1 MSEKEIEIEALPPII
16 EEAEV
21 EPEEKPL
28 PKKEKEKKKRKPM
41 TAEHKAKVMAGLA
54 KARAASALARAKR
67 GQVKKIKKADEEAE
81 RDAIIRKDLLKKTQK
96 SDEKDKRIEELEKKL
111 ASLTLQDV
119 VKKPKVK
126 KVKVIDTAEIIP
138 DPEPPDNASLIAHRD
153 EQPEQL
159 EQPKHSVISHVQ
171 QAPVIDNA
179 SLIAR
184 RNEKKPVAV
193 AAPAPEKVNQIKKA
207 VYRGRGRRRG

>member
-21 EPEEKPL
+21 EPPKEVEPEVKP
-28 PKKEKEKKKRKPM
+28 KKEKKKRKPM
-41 TAEHKAKVMAGLA
+41 TPEHKAKVMAGLA

-119 VKKPKVK
+119 VKKPKAK
-126 KVKVIDTAEIIP
+126 KVKIIDTAEIIP
-138 DPEPPDNASLIAHRD
+138 DPEPL
-153 EQPEQL
+153 EQL
-159 EQPKHSVISHVQ
+159 EQLEHSVISHVQ
-171 QAPVIDNA
+171 QAPVIA
-179 SLIAR
+179 
-184 RNEKKPVAV
+184 KKEPVAV

>member
-1 MSEKEIEIEALPPII
+1 MSDELVAEAEIVDNAKLIARRD
-16 EEAEV
+16 EEAPEILPTIPEEPKEV
-21 EPEEKPL
+21 VAEEKPL

-41 TAEHKAKVMAGLA
+41 SAEHKAKVMAGLA

-96 SDEKDKRIEELEKKL
+96 SDEKDKRIAELEKKL

-119 VKKPKVK
+119 VKKPKAK
-126 KVKVIDTAEIIP
+126 KIKVID
-138 DPEPPDNASLIAHRD
+138 DPEP
-153 EQPEQL
+153 EVE
-159 EQPKHSVISHVQ
+159 HSVVSHVQ

-184 RNEKKPVAV
+184 RDEKKEPVAV
-193 AAPAPEKVNQIKKA
+193 ASPAPVKVENQIKKA